1 MTKKE
6 ISAVLARAAREEV
19 EKIAAL
25 IRATERIELVKEPQ
39 KTLVMVKV
47 RESVG
52 QSLFYLG
59 EVLATE
65 CMVMV
70 NGIKGFSVMAGDD
83 FDKVLSAA
91 VIDGFLNDKNG
102 KSEKRDQILSEIQ
115 ELDKEQKKKRAGLNA
130 AIMKSK
136 VNFNVMGES

>member
-6 ISAVLARAAREEV
+6 ISAILSRASKEEV
-19 EKIAAL
+19 EAIAEPL
-25 IRATERIELVKEPQ
+25 KETEQIEIIKQPQ

-70 NGIKGFSVMAGDD
+70 NGKKGFSVMAGDD
-83 FDKVLSAA
+83 FDKTLSAA
-91 VIDGFLNDKNG
+91 VIDGLLNHKEDA
-102 KSEKRDQILSEIQ
+102 RRQRVMQEIIG
-115 ELDKEQKKKRAGLNA
+115 LAKEQQAGRARMNA
-130 AIMKSK
+130 EILKSK
-136 VNFNVMGES
+136 VNFHVMGES

>member
-6 ISAVLARAAREEV
+6 ISAILSRASKEEV
-19 EKIAAL
+19 EAIAEPWKE
-25 IRATERIELVKEPQ
+25 TEQIEIIKQPQ

-65 CMVMV
+65 CMVTV
-70 NGIKGFSVMAGDD
+70 NGMKGFSVMAGDD
-83 FDKVLSAA
+83 FDKSLSAA
-91 VIDGFLNDKNG
+91 IVDGLLNNKDEDSKR
-102 KSEKRDQILSEIQ
+102 EKVMQDIVKLEKKQQAGRARMNAEIL
-115 ELDKEQKKKRAGLNA
+115 
-130 AIMKSK
+130 KSK